1 MFPAQASELIGR
13 VGALAIALGIG
24 GLVAVTPWVASADD
38 SASTTATSSTSA
50 TPRSGAREQTAAAAP
65 ANRVPRG
72 RNAPAAAAA
81 QRSTTNSSPA
91 QPGGPVPEVSVAQAA
106 ASFTPPALPATAVAT
121 PVAVTPA
128 VSTAAAASIAPATV
142 PAVAARPTAA
152 VASFVA
158 SAVTAPA
165 GGSTGTPAGPLDFVT
180 GALSLVSS
188 EINRTSRRLRG
199 ALAAAGTATPAP
211 AATTGPASAT
221 YSVASDWGS
230 GFTGTVNLTA
240 GPSALNGWTVSFTT
254 PAEITNVWNGVIT
267 SHVGTA
273 YVVTNAAWNGQVA
286 AGASTSFGFQATTG
300 AAGSAVT
307 GLQLNGVAS
316 PTPTTTQPT
325 ASVGNVTVA
334 EPASGTAQAAFTV
347 TLSKASTTPVT
358 IGYATANGTATA
370 GADYTATTGTL
381 SFAPGVTS
389 QQISVPVLA
398 DTITEP
404 TETFTVT
411 LSNPSGATITTA
423 TATGTITDTPPKSGS
438 PSASYTAGDNWGS
451 GFTGTVN
458 LTAGPS
464 ALNGWTVS
472 FTTPAEITNVW
483 NGVITSH
490 VGTAYVVTNAAWNG
504 QVAAGASTSFGFQAT
519 TGAAGSAVTGLQL
532 NGVASPTPT
541 TTQPTAS
548 VGNVTVAEPAS
559 GTAQAAFTV
568 TLSKASTTPVTIGYA
583 TANGTAT
590 AGADYTATT
599 GTLSFAPGVTSQQ
612 ISVPVLLDTIVE
624 PSETFTV
631 TLSNPSG
638 ATITTATATG
648 TITNTVPTAV
658 GTAPTI
664 SLADAVVTEGNSG
677 TSNLAFTATL
687 SKASAT
693 AVTVKYATSNGT
705 ATAGQDY
712 TAGSGTITF
721 APGVTSQT
729 VNVAVTGDTTVE
741 PTETLTVTLSTP
753 SGATI
758 ARAVATGTIVTDD
771 FAAQTGGTTAQ
782 WGNAFFAP
790 YVDMAGWPVPD
801 LVAMSKA
808 TGASLFTLGFLQ
820 ADANGKAAW
829 GSYTVLEPTSTD
841 AQAVAINKSI
851 ATFRAAGGD
860 VMISF
865 GGVAGTSL
873 AQYYAAKGLSAQEL
887 ANAYSGVI
895 DTYGVTH
902 LDFDIEGA
910 AIADAAAI
918 ALNSSALKLLQQSR
932 PSVQIWYTLPVLP
945 QGLTSDGINVVQAAL
960 TAGVKLAGVNVM
972 AMDYGE
978 GPAPTSGTGAQT
990 MGTYAIQSAQ
1000 STYTQLS
1007 SVYTKNG
1014 QTLSWNQIGVT
1025 PMIGVNDI
1033 TSEVF
1038 TVADAQALDS
1048 FAVTKGLGMLG
1059 YWSVERDYPGT
1070 LGQPT
1075 HNASG
1080 VSSPAGSFSGAFNQ
1094 YGTINVLSTNTT
1106 SPTPTPAP
1114 TGTVISAQYGT
1125 TVIGG
1130 KYVVQNNAWNNGS
1143 GQTITVTPTGF
1154 AITAESGSAPTNGA
1168 PLAYPSIYIGCHYG
1182 NCSPGAAPVQVSQ
1195 IHTATSSI
1203 SYTYASGIYDASYD
1217 IWLNPTPITTG
1228 VNKQE
1233 VMIWLNRQ
1241 GSIQPV
1247 GSVVGSVAIGGQTWA
1262 VWQGSNGGN
1271 DVISYVA
1278 PSPISS
1284 ADFNL
1289 LSFVSDVEGRSTVTN
1304 SWYLTSIQAGFEPWT
1319 GGVGLAVNSFTA
1331 SIT

>member
-1 MFPAQASELIGR
+1 M
-13 VGALAIALGIG
+13 
-24 GLVAVTPWVASADD
+24 
-38 SASTTATSSTSA
+38 
-50 TPRSGAREQTAAAAP
+50 
-65 ANRVPRG
+65 
-72 RNAPAAAAA
+72 
-81 QRSTTNSSPA
+81 
-91 QPGGPVPEVSVAQAA
+91 
-106 ASFTPPALPATAVAT
+106 
-121 PVAVTPA
+121 
-128 VSTAAAASIAPATV
+128 
-142 PAVAARPTAA
+142 
-152 VASFVA
+152 
-158 SAVTAPA
+158 
-165 GGSTGTPAGPLDFVT
+165 
-180 GALSLVSS
+180 
-188 EINRTSRRLRG
+188 
-199 ALAAAGTATPAP
+199 
-211 AATTGPASAT
+211 
-221 YSVASDWGS
+221 
-230 GFTGTVNLTA
+230 
-240 GPSALNGWTVSFTT
+240 
-254 PAEITNVWNGVIT
+254 
-267 SHVGTA
+267 
-273 YVVTNAAWNGQVA
+273 
-286 AGASTSFGFQATTG
+286 
-300 AAGSAVT
+300 
-307 GLQLNGVAS
+307 
-316 PTPTTTQPT
+316 
-325 ASVGNVTVA
+325 
-334 EPASGTAQAAFTV
+334 
-347 TLSKASTTPVT
+347 
-358 IGYATANGTATA
+358 
-370 GADYTATTGTL
+370 
-381 SFAPGVTS
+381 
-389 QQISVPVLA
+389 
-398 DTITEP
+398 
-404 TETFTVT
+404 
-411 LSNPSGATITTA
+411 
-423 TATGTITDTPPKSGS
+423 
-438 PSASYTAGDNWGS
+438 
-451 GFTGTVN
+451 
-458 LTAGPS
+458 
-464 ALNGWTVS
+464 
-472 FTTPAEITNVW
+472 
-483 NGVITSH
+483 
-490 VGTAYVVTNAAWNG
+490 
-504 QVAAGASTSFGFQAT
+504 
-519 TGAAGSAVTGLQL
+519 
-532 NGVASPTPT
+532 
-541 TTQPTAS
+541 
-548 VGNVTVAEPAS
+548 TVAEPAS

>member
-1 MFPAQASELIGR
+1 M
-13 VGALAIALGIG
+13 
-24 GLVAVTPWVASADD
+24 
-38 SASTTATSSTSA
+38 
-50 TPRSGAREQTAAAAP
+50 
-65 ANRVPRG
+65 
-72 RNAPAAAAA
+72 
-81 QRSTTNSSPA
+81 
-91 QPGGPVPEVSVAQAA
+91 AQAA

-165 GGSTGTPAGPLDFVT
+165 GGSTGTPAGSLDFVT

-286 AGASTSFGFQATTG
+286 AGTSTSFGFQATTG

-504 QVAAGASTSFGFQAT
+504 QVAAGTSTSFGFQAT

-960 TAGVKLAGVNVM
+960 TAGVKLAGVTV
-972 AMDYGE
+972 DLHTVVIGLHQERPDLELEPDRRHPDDRGE
-978 GPAPTSGTGAQT
+978 RHHQRGVHCRRRTGTG
-990 MGTYAIQSAQ
+990 
-1000 STYTQLS
+1000 
-1007 SVYTKNG
+1007 
-1014 QTLSWNQIGVT
+1014 
-1025 PMIGVNDI
+1025 
-1033 TSEVF
+1033 
-1038 TVADAQALDS
+1038 
-1048 FAVTKGLGMLG
+1048 
-1059 YWSVERDYPGT
+1059 
-1070 LGQPT
+1070 
-1075 HNASG
+1075 
-1080 VSSPAGSFSGAFNQ
+1080 
-1094 YGTINVLSTNTT
+1094 
-1106 SPTPTPAP
+1106 
-1114 TGTVISAQYGT
+1114 
-1125 TVIGG
+1125 
-1130 KYVVQNNAWNNGS
+1130 
-1143 GQTITVTPTGF
+1143 
-1154 AITAESGSAPTNGA
+1154 
-1168 PLAYPSIYIGCHYG
+1168 
-1182 NCSPGAAPVQVSQ
+1182 
-1195 IHTATSSI
+1195 
-1203 SYTYASGIYDASYD
+1203 
-1217 IWLNPTPITTG
+1217 
-1228 VNKQE
+1228 
-1233 VMIWLNRQ
+1233 
-1241 GSIQPV
+1241 
-1247 GSVVGSVAIGGQTWA
+1247 
-1262 VWQGSNGGN
+1262 
-1271 DVISYVA
+1271 
-1278 PSPISS
+1278 
-1284 ADFNL
+1284 
-1289 LSFVSDVEGRSTVTN
+1289 
-1304 SWYLTSIQAGFEPWT
+1304 
-1319 GGVGLAVNSFTA
+1319 
-1331 SIT
+1331 